1 MTYAQRLQ
9 EQLNKAPSKEV
20 YNAQKK
26 VYDWKREA
34 SSLRPIR

>member
-26 VYDWKREA
+26 AYDWKIEA
-34 SSLRPIR
+34 NQKRSIR